1 MKMFRTALLFCAF
14 VLLNSPVHAQT
25 YVSANAYYE
34 QGRGFMSEE
43 DWYSAV
49 ESLIECLRLNSAH
62 AEASAALAE
71 CYYELSE
78 FDEALIWVRKARAL
92 SRGNLALTNLEA
104 FTLIALGQLDSADSV
119 IKDVLARE
127 PYNREA
133 LFAAS
138 ELDIARGH
146 AGDAVMRFQEAV
158 HRYPDDRRLLVSLA
172 LVLGSLGETESAR
185 TYITRA
191 IAQHPSDYRVYYYAA
206 YLESRAG
213 NLSTATRY
221 AESALHYQ
229 PGYAPARSLLASLRY
244 RAGQFEDASRLA
256 DEAIAANR
264 EDIGAWYLKGISY
277 IRLGRN
283 ADAIT
288 ILSTAALID
297 PNDEFIRATLE
308 ELLIS
313 HTSLED
319 PRRTS
324 WATWHFNRARDF
336 KNRNFIEQS
345 LFEYRRGLRLN
356 PYAADRREY
365 ADLMRVQGYP
375 ARYLEELRFMQG
387 LGLGDRSLND
397 AVEAYDNLLD
407 EALYRRWNVDP
418 VDVSEPHWNLGVFSI
433 VSQASFYHVDAG
445 VTASSYI
452 KDILLHERNISPME
466 LEPREVSY
474 SQAFR
479 HARESGADYFIII
492 SVTENERDIA
502 VTGELFVGRTGT
514 PAATFTAY
522 RTGSERLRNAARGIV
537 DQLVATLPFRAELL
551 QYHAGIGLIDKG
563 RLDGVKVGTVYDV
576 VKKGALTTSSEG
588 VGLSYAQDEV
598 VGTLMINTA
607 DEEVSSG
614 TITRKGFFDRISVGD
629 EVILQAPEP
638 VAESS
643 PPDTRNPI
651 QRLFQDTGSQI
662 QRLFQ
667 QTPSGS
673 AASTVTTPAA
683 DPELRAL
690 LRALR

>member
-1 MKMFRTALLFCAF
+1 MKTFCTVLLFYTF
-14 VLLNSPVHAQT
+14 SLLTSPVQAQT
-25 YVSANAYYE
+25 YVSASSYYE
-34 QGRGFMSEE
+34 QGRVFMSQE

-49 ESLIECLRLNSAH
+49 EALLECLRLNSAH
-62 AEASAALAE
+62 AEATAALAE

-78 FDEALIWVRKARAL
+78 FDEALNWVRKARSL

-104 FTLIALGQLDSADSV
+104 FTLIALGQLDTASSV
-119 IKDVLARE
+119 INDVLARE

-138 ELDIARGH
+138 ELDIAQGH
-146 AGDAVMRFQEAV
+146 AGNAVMRYQEAV
-158 HRYPDDRRLLVSLA
+158 RRYPDDRRLLVSLA

-185 TYITRA
+185 TYIERA
-191 IAQHPSDYRVYYYAA
+191 IVQHPTDYRVYYYAA

-213 NLSTATRY
+213 SLSSATRY

-244 RAGQFEDASRLA
+244 RSGQFEDASRLA

-319 PRRTS
+319 PRRTG

-356 PYAADRREY
+356 PYAPDRREY
-365 ADLMRVQGYP
+365 ADLLRIQGYP

-397 AVEAYDNLLD
+397 AVEAYDNLLE
-407 EALYRRWNVDP
+407 EALYRRWNIDP
-418 VDVSEPHWNLGVFSI
+418 VDISEPHWNLGVFSV
-433 VSQASFYHVDAG
+433 VSQSSFYHVDAG
-445 VTASSYI
+445 VAASSYI
-452 KDILLHERNISPME
+452 KDILLHERNINPME
-466 LEPREVSY
+466 LEPREASY

-502 VTGELFVGRTGT
+502 VTGELFVGRTGA
-514 PAATFTAY
+514 PAATFTTY
-522 RTGSERLRNAARGIV
+522 RTGSDRLRNAARGIV
-537 DQLVATLPFRAELL
+537 DQLAAALPFRAELL
-551 QYHAGIGLIDKG
+551 QYRAGIGLIDKG
-563 RLDGVKVGTVYDV
+563 RLDGVKAGTVYDV
-576 VKKGALTTSSEG
+576 VKKGAVTSRSEG
-588 VGLSYAQDEV
+588 VGLSYAQEEV
-598 VGTLMINTA
+598 VGTLVINTA

-629 EVILQAPEP
+629 EIILQVPEP
-638 VAESS
+638 EASS
-643 PPDTRNPI
+643 AVEPDTRNPI
-651 QRLFQDTGSQI
+651 QRLFQPAQTDTAE
-662 QRLFQ
+662 
-667 QTPSGS
+667 P
-673 AASTVTTPAA
+673 AVTTPAA

-690 LRALR
+690 LRTLR

>member
-1 MKMFRTALLFCAF
+1 MKTFCIALLLCVF
-14 VLLNSPVHAQT
+14 VLLTSTVQAQT
-25 YVSANAYYE
+25 YVSASAYYE
-34 QGRGFMSEE
+34 QGRVFMSQE

-49 ESLIECLRLNSAH
+49 ESLLECLRINNAH
-62 AEASAALAE
+62 AEATAALAE
-71 CYYELSE
+71 CYYELAE
-78 FDEALIWVRKARAL
+78 FDEALAWVRKARSL

-104 FTLIALGQLDSADSV
+104 FTLIALGQLDSAASV
-119 IKDVLARE
+119 INDVLVRE

-138 ELDIARGH
+138 ELDIARGR
-146 AGDAVMRFQEAV
+146 AGDAVMRYQEAV
-158 HRYPDDRRLLVSLA
+158 HRYPDDRRLLVALA

-185 TYITRA
+185 TYIVRA
-191 IAQHPSDYRVYYYAA
+191 LAQHPTDYRVYYYAA

-213 NLSTATRY
+213 SLTAATRY

-229 PGYAPARSLLASLRY
+229 PNYAPARSLLASLRY

-256 DEAIAANR
+256 DEALAANR
-264 EDIGAWYLKGISY
+264 EDIGAWYLKGMSY

-319 PRRTS
+319 PRRAA

-336 KNRNFIEQS
+336 KNRNFIEQA

-365 ADLMRVQGYP
+365 ADLLRVQGYP

-387 LGLGDRSLND
+387 LGLNDRSLND
-397 AVEAYDNLLD
+397 AVEAYDNLL
-407 EALYRRWNVDP
+407 EGALYRRWNVDP
-418 VDVSEPHWNLGVFSI
+418 VDVSEPHWNLGVFSV
-433 VSQASFYHVDAG
+433 VSQSSFYHVDAG

-452 KDILLHERNISPME
+452 KDILLHERNINPME
-466 LEPREVSY
+466 LEPRETSY

-479 HARESGADYFIII
+479 HAREAGADYFIII

-502 VTGELFVGRTGT
+502 VTGELFVGRTGS

-522 RTGSERLRNAARGIV
+522 RTGSDRLRNAARSIV
-537 DQLVATLPFRAELL
+537 DQLGAALPFRAELL
-551 QYHAGIGLIDKG
+551 QYRAGIGLIDKG
-563 RLDGVKVGTVYDV
+563 RLDGVKTGTVYDV
-576 VKKGALTTSSEG
+576 VKKGAVSSSSEG

-598 VGTLMINTA
+598 VGTLVINTA

-614 TITRKGFFDRISVGD
+614 TIMRKGFFDRISAGD
-629 EVILQAPEP
+629 EVILQVPEP
-638 VAESS
+638 AAPAVV
-643 PPDTRNPI
+643 PDTRNPI
-651 QRLFQDTGSQI
+651 QRLLQPAQPASDT
-662 QRLFQ
+662 
-667 QTPSGS
+667 
-673 AASTVTTPAA
+673 STVTTPAA

-690 LRALR
+690 LRTLR

>member
-1 MKMFRTALLFCAF
+1 MKTFCAALL
-14 VLLNSPVHAQT
+14 LLVFSLLTSPVQAQT
-25 YVSANAYYE
+25 YVSASTYYE
-34 QGRGFMSEE
+34 QGRMFMSQE

-49 ESLIECLRLNSAH
+49 ESLLECLRINSAH

-78 FDEALIWVRKARAL
+78 FDEALTWVRKARSL

-104 FTLIALGQLDSADSV
+104 FTLIALGQLDTASSV
-119 IKDVLARE
+119 INDVLARE

-138 ELDIARGH
+138 ELDIARGR
-146 AGDAVMRFQEAV
+146 AGDAVMRYQEAV

-185 TYITRA
+185 TYIARA
-191 IAQHPSDYRVYYYAA
+191 IAQHPTDYQVYYYAA

-213 NLSTATRY
+213 SLTTATRY

-229 PGYAPARSLLASLRY
+229 PNYAPARSLLASLRY

-256 DEAIAANR
+256 DEAIASNR
-264 EDIGAWYLKGISY
+264 QDIGAWYLKGISY

-297 PNDEFIRATLE
+297 PNDEFIRVTLE

-313 HTSLED
+313 YTNLED
-319 PRRTS
+319 SRRAA
-324 WATWHFNRARDF
+324 WASWHFNRARDF
-336 KNRNFIEQS
+336 KNRNFIEQA

-365 ADLMRVQGYP
+365 ADLLRVQGYP

-397 AVEAYDNLLD
+397 AVEAYGNLLD
-407 EALYRRWNVDP
+407 EALYRRWNVNP

-433 VSQASFYHVDAG
+433 VSQSSFYHVDAG
-445 VTASSYI
+445 VAASAYI

-466 LEPREVSY
+466 LEPREASY

-479 HARESGADYFIII
+479 HARESGADYFLII

-502 VTGELFVGRTGT
+502 VTGELFVGRTGA
-514 PAATFTAY
+514 PAATFTTY
-522 RTGSERLRNAARGIV
+522 RTGSDRLRNAVRGIV
-537 DQLVATLPFRAELL
+537 DQLVAALPFRAELL

-576 VKKGALTTSSEG
+576 VKKGAVSSSSEG
-588 VGLSYAQDEV
+588 VGLSYAQEEV
-598 VGTLMINTA
+598 VGTLMITTA

-614 TITRKGFFDRISVGD
+614 TITRKGFFDRISAGD
-629 EVILQAPEP
+629 EVILQVPISARAADP
-638 VAESS
+638 A
-643 PPDTRNPI
+643 PDTRNPI
-651 QRLFQDTGSQI
+651 QRLL
-662 QRLFQ
+662 RLNQ
-667 QTPSGS
+667 PET
-673 AASTVTTPAA
+673 ATTTVTMPTA
-683 DPELRAL
+683 DPELRTL
-690 LRALR
+690 LRTLR